1 MSKNTKNTNK
11 KIRDDSE
18 PSALQ
23 RTNLSKGPFH
33 LVLPDIDEEAT
44 QVATST
50 SSSSSNIIRK
60 YLARNISL
68 SKKLT
73 TNTPSSSTPSSST
86 TPSALA
92 NIQMKIP
99 NIRLLKSC
107 IDLPKKIP
115 QPLENEDER
124 GKF

>member
-1 MSKNTKNTNK
+1 M
-11 KIRDDSE
+11 
-18 PSALQ
+18 
-23 RTNLSKGPFH
+23 
-33 LVLPDIDEEAT
+33 
-44 QVATST
+44 
-50 SSSSSNIIRK
+50 SSSR
-60 YLARNISL
+60 
-68 SKKLT
+68 KLT

-92 NIQMKIP
+92 NIQIKIP